1 MFTVAPESS
10 VLTHSCVQIA
20 TLFVHTRIKS
30 LHRQKVVGGWYT
42 QHHLLCRLQEAEH
55 HSYQGTLAFILLLLE
70 GPLARGRSLPH
81 TDMLLG
87 LFPLPGTSTEPVIAI
102 YLSTGSSCS
111 SCEVAGMASHC
122 RGEGPEVQNGEVT
135 CLWTDGEFRLGLEL
149 REDLWAC
156 FPVNFFKIFPF
167 NVFPPSSH
175 FTRQVCTLPPPEFN
189 LASMLQHSS
198 YLQ

>member
-1 MFTVAPESS
+1 M
-10 VLTHSCVQIA
+10 
-20 TLFVHTRIKS
+20 
-30 LHRQKVVGGWYT
+30 VGGWYT

-156 FPVNFFKIFPF
+156 FPVIFFKIFPF
-167 NVFPPSSH
+167 SCIPTFKSLHPPGLHTTASRVQPGLH
-175 FTRQVCTLPPPEFN
+175 A
-189 LASMLQHSS
+189 LALFLSPVNPCLILCYH
-198 YLQ
+198 